1 MEVAG
6 RSGEEMERRSSEEEG
21 DKFLQRME
29 EKTVLLQRKRALPA
43 RCAWDNFP
51 FNDATV
57 ASSLPSESLPSAPL
71 PGIFHGI
78 ISIKARP

>member
-1 MEVAG
+1 MAG

-43 RCAWDNFP
+43 RCAWDHFP

-57 ASSLPSESLPSAPL
+57 ASSLPSEPPHCSPS
-71 PGIFHGI
+71 GRFSWHY
-78 ISIKARP
+78 